1 MIDVEKSDGVWTVTI
16 NRPAKANALTR
27 EMLGDLAAAAEAAS
41 AAESPARGLILTGA
55 GAAFS
60 AGMDLAAAESGLASD
75 PLWERLSGAIA
86 AAACPSV
93 AALNGP
99 AAGGAIGMALACDF
113 RVAVPEASLFY
124 PVMRRGLLPQPSD
137 PARLTAL
144 IGPSRTK
151 ALLLAG
157 RKIDAETALAWG
169 LVDEIAPSGDL
180 IAAARG
186 LLADS
191 LAADPAHAAA
201 IKRMCGP

>member
-1 MIDVEKSDGVWTVTI
+1 
-16 NRPAKANALTR
+16 
-27 EMLGDLAAAAEAAS
+27 
-41 AAESPARGLILTGA
+41 
-55 GAAFS
+55 
-60 AGMDLAAAESGLASD
+60 MDLEAAESGLATD
-75 PLWERLSGAIA
+75 PIWERLSGAVA
-86 AAACPSV
+86 AAPCPSV

-99 AAGGAIGMALACDF
+99 VAGGAIGMALACDF

-124 PVMRRGLLPQPSD
+124 PVMRRGFLPQPSD
-137 PARLTAL
+137 PARLRAL
-144 IGPSRTK
+144 AGPSRAK

-157 RKIDAETALAWG
+157 RRIDAETALAWG

-186 LLADS
+186 LLAES

>member
-1 MIDVEKSDGVWTVTI
+1 MIDVERSDGVWTVTI

-27 EMLGDLAAAAEAAS
+27 GMLGDLADAAEAAAEA
-41 AAESPARGLILTGA
+41 ESGARGLILTGA

-60 AGMDLAAAESGLASD
+60 AGMDLEAAESGLAAD
-75 PLWERLSGAIA
+75 PVWERLSNAVA
-86 AAACPSV
+86 AAPCPSV

-124 PVMRRGLLPQPSD
+124 PVMRRGFLPQPSD
-137 PARLTAL
+137 PARLRAL
-144 IGPSRTK
+144 AGPSRAK

-157 RKIDAETALAWG
+157 RRIDAETALAWG

-186 LLADS
+186 LLAES
-191 LAADPAHAAA
+191 LAADRAHAEA

>member
-1 MIDVEKSDGVWTVTI
+1 MIDIEKSDGVWTVTI

-27 EMLGDLAAAAEAAS
+27 EMLRDLAEAAEAAS
-41 AAESPARGLILTGA
+41 GESPARGLILTGA

-60 AGMDLAAAESGLASD
+60 AGMDLAEAESGLASD

-86 AAACPSV
+86 AAPCPSV

-99 AAGGAIGMALACDF
+99 AAGGAIGMVLACDF
-113 RVAVPEASLFY
+113 RVAAPIANVFY

-137 PARLTAL
+137 PARLRAL
-144 IGPSRTK
+144 VGPSRAK

-157 RKIDAETALAWG
+157 RKIDAETARAWG
-169 LVDEIAPSGDL
+169 LVDEIAPAGDL
-180 IAAARG
+180 IAAARS

>member
-1 MIDVEKSDGVWTVTI
+1 MIDLEKSDGVWTVTI

-27 EMLGDLAAAAEAAS
+27 EMLRDLAEAAEAAS
-41 AAESPARGLILTGA
+41 GESPARGLILTGA

-60 AGMDLAAAESGLASD
+60 AGMDLAEAESGLASD

-86 AAACPSV
+86 AAPCLSV

-99 AAGGAIGMALACDF
+99 AAGGAIGMVLACDF
-113 RVAVPEASLFY
+113 RVAAPEANFFY

-137 PARLTAL
+137 PARLAAL
-144 IGPSRTK
+144 VGPSRAK

-157 RKIDAETALAWG
+157 RKIDAETARAWG
-169 LVDEIAPSGDL
+169 LVDEIAPAGDL
-180 IAAARG
+180 IAAARS